1 MTASKK
7 ENKFLS
13 DFRTEFHSGSYLK
26 INLILAGV
34 VVIIMAYSGFFSP
47 EKDNY
52 PVVCI
57 HEKITGLKCFSCGL
71 SHSFSLIVR
80 GRFDEAFRWNVY
92 GMQVFLFFLLQL
104 VMRLVF
110 SMFYVNAGSTRRQ
123 LILYDI
129 AGSVLLFM
137 IAFYPFFRQIILELI
152 YSF

>member
-1 MTASKK
+1 
-7 ENKFLS
+7 
-13 DFRTEFHSGSYLK
+13 
-26 INLILAGV
+26 
-34 VVIIMAYSGFFSP
+34 MAYSGFFSP

-80 GRFDEAFRWNVY
+80 GRFDEAYRWNVY
-92 GMQVFLFFLLQL
+92 GMQVFLFFLLQF